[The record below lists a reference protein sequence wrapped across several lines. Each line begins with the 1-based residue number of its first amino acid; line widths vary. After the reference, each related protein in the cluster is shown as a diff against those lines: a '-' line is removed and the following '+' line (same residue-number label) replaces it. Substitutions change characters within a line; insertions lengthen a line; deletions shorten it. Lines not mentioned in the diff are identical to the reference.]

1 MKTILV
7 FDIFGDYAHFRKYFT
22 NMSPTTFL
30 IPPRTVLTGIIGAL
44 IGISKEENPESFPLA
59 KAKIAVQLTSPVN
72 KTIVQI
78 NGVKASS
85 ISALAMPVGVKRQI
99 NYEFVKKPCYRVYF
113 THEDNAIY
121 ERVKHHLTNHSS
133 VYTLALGSAQCL
145 ANYNYIG
152 EYEYNQRESANYLP
166 ISSTIGKEQLQDI
179 DFTDNNKIQKA
190 VMPNE
195 MLNNRV
201 VTEYKEFL
209 YSISGEPIIAK
220 VAEYLTISELEVN
233 ICVM

>member
-22 NMSPTTFL
+22 NMSPTTFVV
-30 IPPRTVLTGIIGAL
+30 PPRTVLTGIIGAL
-44 IGISKEENPESFPLA
+44 IGISKEENPESFGVD
-59 KAKIAVQLTSPVN
+59 KAMISVQLTAPVN
-72 KTIVQI
+72 KIIMQI

-85 ISALAMPVGVKRQI
+85 ISALTMPVGVKRQI

-113 THEDNAIY
+113 THQDQAIY
-121 ERVKHHLTNHSS
+121 EKARNNLINHAS

-145 ANYNYIG
+145 ADYNYIG
-152 EYEYNQRESANYLP
+152 EYVYSKRTSDNYLL
-166 ISSTIGKEQLQDI
+166 ISSMIGKEQLQDI
-179 DFTDNNKIQKA
+179 DFTDNNKIQKS

-195 MLNNRV
+195 MQNDRV
-201 VTEYKEFL
+201 VTEYREFL
-209 YSISGEPIIAK
+209 YSTSGKPIKAK
-220 VAEYLTISELEVN
+220 VTEYLAITDLEVN

>member
-1 MKTILV
+1 MRNILV

-59 KAKIAVQLTSPVN
+59 KAKIAVQLKTSVN

-85 ISALAMPVGVKRQI
+85 ISALSMPLGVKRQI
-99 NYEFVKKPCYRVYF
+99 NYELVKKPCYRVYF
-113 THEDNAIY
+113 THSDLDIY
-121 ERVKHHLTNHSS
+121 EQAKQHLESHTS

-152 EYEYNQRESANYLP
+152 EFEYSKVTSVDYLP
-166 ISSTIGKEQLQDI
+166 ISSTISKEQLQDI

-195 MLNNRV
+195 MLNSRV

-209 YSISGEPIIAK
+209 YSISGEPIKAK
-220 VAEYLTISELEVN
+220 VTEYLTISELEVN